1 MVVPPTPAGDAG
13 VTDDRAPSATPASS
27 ERPAARMRVRLLAA
41 LLALLL
47 LGVAA
52 LVWVALS
59 RAGGPGGGDADTAQE
74 ERDAVMST
82 SEQFLL
88 RMGTYGPDLVDDEGR
103 MTDYRDR
110 VEEVITDKFA
120 EDFAEQ
126 ATVAEQLVAQADQQR
141 EAEVFASGVASVDD
155 DTATTLVAGAF
166 TDTYGD
172 GEPQAPSSFRMEVEL
187 VRVDGEW
194 LVDDFSP
201 LGGGQEGPGDGSGDG
216 SGQGS
221 GQGSGE
227 SSEDGS
233 RQGSGGGS
241 DDTGGEDQ
249 Q

>member
-1 MVVPPTPAGDAG
+1 MVVPPAPAGDAG
-13 VTDDRAPSATPASS
+13 VTDDRASSAPPASPAHPSART
-27 ERPAARMRVRLLAA
+27 RARVLAA

-47 LGVAA
+47 LGAAA
-52 LVWVALS
+52 LVWVALT
-59 RAGGPGGGDADTAQE
+59 RAGGPGGGDADAAQE
-74 ERDAVMST
+74 QRDAVMST

-88 RMGTYGPDLVDDEGR
+88 RMGTYGPDLLDDEGR
-103 MTDYRDR
+103 MTEYRDR

-201 LGGGQEGPGDGSGDG
+201 IGGGQEDPGEGPGEGAGEGAGDGSGDG

-221 GQGSGE
+221 GDGQESG
-227 SSEDGS
+227 
-233 RQGSGGGS
+233 
-241 DDTGGEDQ
+241 DTEQEGQ

>member
-1 MVVPPTPAGDAG
+1 M
-13 VTDDRAPSATPASS
+13 TDDRATSATPA
-27 ERPAARMRVRLLAA
+27 PAARTRARLLYA

-47 LGVAA
+47 VGV
-52 LVWVALS
+52 LVLLWVTLT
-59 RAGGPGGGDADTAQE
+59 RAGGPWGTGGADAAQE
-74 ERDAVMST
+74 RRDAVMST

-88 RMGTYGPDLVDDEGR
+88 RMGTYGPEMLDDEGR
-103 MTDYRDR
+103 MTEYRDR

-194 LVDDFSP
+194 LVDNFSP
-201 LGGGQEGPGDGSGDG
+201 IGADREGSGDDSGDGSGQGSGEGSGDG

-221 GQGSGE
+221 GDGSG
-227 SSEDGS
+227 D
-233 RQGSGGGS
+233 SGGEG
-241 DDTGGEDQ
+241 Q